1 MDHLRT
7 SVVSMALTTW
17 EEAGGKSQK
26 HPLKPVLRKCV
37 GFLIMVNSD
46 LGGTDHL
53 GREQM
58 ALSNPG
64 RGKITC

>member
-1 MDHLRT
+1 
-7 SVVSMALTTW
+7 MALTMW
-17 EEAGGKSQK
+17 KRLIGVDSGGKSQK